1 MNKQLI
7 FQPPAAKFFL
17 TNLIFRNLSNILIT
31 ILMMLGAK
39 SIFPQLIPRIASLLC
54 NFRNP
59 ANTSNPAYLQA
70 NLLLVGVWRVKPPD
84 SNLYV
89 NIHCYLLLTLASY
102 FLHYALM
109 LMSLSIS
116 SASVSNVISSAS
128 ILPSITSGFLANL
141 C

>member
-39 SIFPQLIPRIASLLC
+39 SILTQLIPRIASLLC

-59 ANTSNPAYLQA
+59 ANTSNPAYLQT

-102 FLHYALM
+102 YLFIYERR
-109 LMSLSIS
+109 LSNERN
-116 SASVSNVISSAS
+116 SVKVWM
-128 ILPSITSGFLANL
+128 
-141 C
+141 